1 MVKRRDKI
9 IMLIMRYSF
18 INAHLTLSVNKSR
31 VTPPFKLK
39 YRDEIMSHITNKM
52 MLEIRQT

>member
-1 MVKRRDKI
+1 MTYRRDKI
-9 IMLIMRYSF
+9 IMLFMRYSF
-18 INAHLTLSVNKSR
+18 INAYLTLSVNRHR
-31 VTPPFKLK
+31 VTPFKLK